1 MALIVRILTGI
12 AVRANTIH
20 VRGCAGHAECVLS
33 RATVRALARALVVL
47 TGVRLD
53 DVTRDMRAQLW
64 VRCAVSRRG
73 APETAWVLGAVFV
86 HGLARGAREA
96 LRSHGFA
103 AEDLFRLRRGG
114 DDTKRKK

>member
-20 VRGCAGHAECVLS
+20 VRGCAGHAECVLT
-33 RATVRALARALVVL
+33 RDTVRALARALVVL

-64 VRCAVSRRG
+64 VRCAVVR

-86 HGLARGAREA
+86 NALARGAREA